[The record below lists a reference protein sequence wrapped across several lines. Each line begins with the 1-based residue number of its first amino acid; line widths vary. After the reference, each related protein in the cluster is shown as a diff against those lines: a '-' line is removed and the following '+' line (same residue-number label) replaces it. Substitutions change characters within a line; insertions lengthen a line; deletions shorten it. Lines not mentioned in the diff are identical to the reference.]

1 MKKGW
6 KIAGAVA
13 GLAALAAL
21 LPHSCIKDEEDDK
34 LTVQALLWKYT
45 NQPDHETPGNRKI
58 SIDIGFHNPF
68 AVETDDLLMD
78 DEDDL
83 ILISNDGVIIR
94 IRVSDVNVMSRYA
107 SGVRI
112 MRLVNED
119 SRLVSF
125 ARADHDEEEEVSE
138 VEAPDPEEEI
148 VVPVEEDEDD
158 EPIEEDEVEEEASE
172 E

>member
-13 GLAALAAL
+13 GFAALAAL
-21 LPHSCIKDEEDDK
+21 LPHSCIRDEEDDK

-58 SIDIGFHNPF
+58 SIDIAFHNPF

-83 ILISNDGVIIR
+83 ILMDAPAVEVDAAPQCDIELTLEPKLD
-94 IRVSDVNVMSRYA
+94 
-107 SGVRI
+107 
-112 MRLVNED
+112 
-119 SRLVSF
+119 
-125 ARADHDEEEEVSE
+125 DES
-138 VEAPDPEEEI
+138 EAPAQPEL
-148 VVPVEEDEDD
+148 
-158 EPIEEDEVEEEASE
+158 
-172 E
+172 

>member
-83 ILISNDGVIIR
+83 ILMD
-94 IRVSDVNVMSRYA
+94 
-107 SGVRI
+107 
-112 MRLVNED
+112 
-119 SRLVSF
+119 
-125 ARADHDEEEEVSE
+125 
-138 VEAPDPEEEI
+138 APAAPQCDIELTLEPKL
-148 VVPVEEDEDD
+148 EDEPEAAPA
-158 EPIEEDEVEEEASE
+158 EPEL
-172 E
+172 